1 MSSLLR
7 LEQQQKR
14 FLKIHFEFAYFPFV
28 HSRSS
33 LETIPDSRPK
43 RAKSIPFSDQKRR
56 KDPTLWGGRYLYG
69 LHWEVSPKGLGETS
83 NFTFHPMSINLESW
97 ILELFAYGMWNPA
110 QGFRNPVKDR
120 NLESKLF
127 WQGFGTQLLESWIL
141 SVDKSRLA
149 WNQES

>member
-28 HSRSS
+28 HSSSS

-56 KDPTLWGGRYLYG
+56 KDPIPFEGADIYMAHIEEYPRRASGKRQTL
-69 LHWEVSPKGLGETS
+69 H
-83 NFTFHPMSINLESW
+83 FTPC
-97 ILELFAYGMWNPA
+97 
-110 QGFRNPVKDR
+110 Q
-120 NLESKLF
+120 
-127 WQGFGTQLLESWIL
+127 
-141 SVDKSRLA
+141 
-149 WNQES
+149 